1 MIPYHKNLTARG
13 YRALIF
19 SGDHD
24 MCVPFTGSEA
34 WTRSLGYEIIDEW
47 RKWQVDGQVSGFIQ
61 GYNNNLTFLTVKIDI
76 NTISI
81 LLCMFSSGHDFDIV
95 AKKVTG
101 YIQMARNKTIEDV
114 GEDLLQ
120 IIVAKLPALTF
131 ASAAC
136 VSRSWNC
143 VCGRV
148 LSRPKF
154 SSACSTKPTL
164 EAAFEEVANKVLSEP
179 IRPQFAIACVNHF
192 SMQQAKRLM
201 TAKLSSKVPFI
212 IGTSAGLIGR
222 DAISGEF
229 NENEQGMMLTV
240 GYAPGL
246 KVKSISLVQ
255 EPQPFMID
263 QFIADIKEF
272 STSISGCPSPSA
284 IMMFGRAEGLM
295 NVMEKLDNAM
305 APETVIVGA
314 CHFHCKQVTFAAA
327 YALVFVMDRN
337 KPPGGAGET
346 RFHAVLSRGLSPTGP
361 TFKVVSVEVFDDED
375 LGQWGLDLTGVREGT
390 PGTFDRSK
398 FPLEYIG
405 VTKRRIRDIVQKEA
419 KWTTSFSFY
428 YIIDDD
434 IENDEFLY
442 VSNLGIE
449 VGDTYQYYYEDS
461 STIRSSVDSV
471 SKFLRSFKK
480 RSANGSDKSE
490 VCGGLLFTS
499 YSRGEQ
505 FLGKENPDG
514 NAFLESFPGVTLAG
528 ATCDEEIG
536 RGYLA
541 TQESQEPQSARACL
555 HRCSAVYFIISYT
568 P

>member
-1 MIPYHKNLTARG
+1 MSVR
-13 YRALIF
+13 
-19 SGDHD
+19 
-24 MCVPFTGSEA
+24 SE
-34 WTRSLGYEIIDEW
+34 
-47 RKWQVDGQVSGFIQ
+47 
-61 GYNNNLTFLTVKIDI
+61 
-76 NTISI
+76 
-81 LLCMFSSGHDFDIV
+81 
-95 AKKVTG
+95 
-101 YIQMARNKTIEDV
+101 MARNKTIEDV

-120 IIVAKLPALTF
+120 NIVARLPALTF

-148 LSRPKF
+148 LSRPKL
-154 SSACSTKPTL
+154 SSACSVKPTL
-164 EAAFEEVANKVLSEP
+164 KAAFEEVANKVLSEP

-192 SMQQAKRLM
+192 SMQQAKRLL

-263 QFIADIKEF
+263 QFIADIRDF
-272 STSISGCPSPSA
+272 STSISGCQSPSA
-284 IMMFGRAEGLM
+284 IMMFGRANALM

-305 APETVIVGA
+305 APETVIVGT
-314 CHFHCKQVTFAAA
+314 CHYHFEHVVASASAF
-327 YALVFVMDRN
+327 ALVFVMDRN

-346 RFHAVLSRGLSPTGP
+346 RFDAVLTSGLSPMGP
-361 TFKVVSVEVFDDED
+361 TFKVVSVEAFDDDED
-375 LGQWGLDLTGVREGT
+375 LSQWGLSLTGVREGP
-390 PGTFDRSK
+390 PGNFDRSK
-398 FPLEYIG
+398 FPYEYIG
-405 VTKRRIRDIVQKEA
+405 VTKRRIRNIVQKEA
-419 KWTTSFSFY
+419 KWTTSLSFH
-428 YIIDDD
+428 YIIEDDED
-434 IENDEFLY
+434 DEYLC
-442 VSNLGIE
+442 VSNMGIE

-461 STIRSSVDSV
+461 DTIKSSVDNV
-471 SKFLRSFKK
+471 SNFLRSFKK
-480 RSANGSDKSE
+480 RSANGSDKWE

-499 YSRGEQ
+499 YSRGEE
-505 FLGKENPDG
+505 FLGEPNTDA

-541 TQESQEPQSARACL
+541 TQESQELQSARACL
-555 HRCSAVYFIISYT
+555 HRFSAVYFIISYT

>member
-1 MIPYHKNLTARG
+1 
-13 YRALIF
+13 
-19 SGDHD
+19 
-24 MCVPFTGSEA
+24 
-34 WTRSLGYEIIDEW
+34 
-47 RKWQVDGQVSGFIQ
+47 
-61 GYNNNLTFLTVKIDI
+61 
-76 NTISI
+76 
-81 LLCMFSSGHDFDIV
+81 
-95 AKKVTG
+95 
-101 YIQMARNKTIEDV
+101 MARNKTIEDV

-120 IIVAKLPALTF
+120 NIVARLPALTF

-148 LSRPKF
+148 LSRPKL
-154 SSACSTKPTL
+154 SSACSVKPTL

-179 IRPQFAIACVNHF
+179 IRPQFAIACVNRF
-192 SMQQAKRLM
+192 SLEEAKRLM

-240 GYAPGL
+240 GFAPGL

-295 NVMEKLDNAM
+295 NVMEKLDNDM

-314 CHFHCKQVTFAAA
+314 CQFHCKHATYAAA
-327 YALVFVMDRN
+327 YALVFVMDMN

-346 RFHAVLSRGLSPTGP
+346 RFHAVLSSGLSPMGP
-361 TFKVVSVEVFDDED
+361 TFKVVSAELFDDED
-375 LGQWGLDLTGVREGT
+375 LGQWGLDLTGVREGP
-390 PGTFDRSK
+390 PGNFDRSK
-398 FPLEYIG
+398 FPYEYIG
-405 VTKRRIRDIVQKEA
+405 VTKTRIHDDIVQKEA
-419 KWTTSFSFY
+419 KWTTSLSFHC
-428 YIIDDD
+428 II
-434 IENDEFLY
+434 EEDEEDEYLY
-442 VSNLGIE
+442 VTNLGVE
-449 VGDTYQYYYEDS
+449 VGDTYQYYYEDN
-461 STIRSSVDSV
+461 STIKSSVDSA
-471 SKFLRSFKK
+471 SNFLRSFKK
-480 RSANGSDKSE
+480 RSVNGSDKSE
-490 VCGGLLFTS
+490 VCGGLLFTC
-499 YSRGEQ
+499 YSRGEE
-505 FLGKENPDG
+505 LSGKPINPDA
-514 NAFLESFPGVTLAG
+514 NAFLERFPGVTLAG
-528 ATCDEEIG
+528 TTCDEEIG

-541 TQESQEPQSARACL
+541 TQESQEPQSARVCL